1 MHDND
6 STSLLLLSWHVTW
19 PVILAQDDRC
29 GSSLALNCLF
39 KVDEKVLTN
48 QCHCLL
54 LLQGYDNHCHHD
66 VVGIIG
72 RSMYMCP
79 SFKSTHV
86 VLHSN
91 SIEKGL
97 LRGIFCRWLDLSW
110 LLCYR
115 CYSQVVIDE
124 EHISCLGLQV
134 LRPIWTWKETLIQT
148 RPLALCTLHEQEFD
162 TNQVDCKVNTN
173 VDSV

>member
-1 MHDND
+1 MTLHLYCCCHDMSHD
-6 STSLLLLSWHVTW
+6 LLYLLKMIAVD
-19 PVILAQDDRC
+19 PVC
-29 GSSLALNCLF
+29 ALNCLF
-39 KVDEKVLTN
+39 KVDDKVLTN

-97 LRGIFCRWLDLSW
+97 L
-110 LLCYR
+110 
-115 CYSQVVIDE
+115 
-124 EHISCLGLQV
+124 CLKRDHL
-134 LRPIWTWKETLIQT
+134 
-148 RPLALCTLHEQEFD
+148 
-162 TNQVDCKVNTN
+162 
-173 VDSV
+173 